1 MLKHLS
7 QIILFALISTGVQ
20 AERLSAAIGCEDPLQ
35 STQFFLLLYKEAE
48 SKNAFS
54 KVCRS
59 QIGDASI
66 LPFRCLSAV
75 RVNATKIDV
84 YSHKNSSYIR
94 WSVNR
99 KTLDVYDNEAQKKYK
114 CSKSKDPKSVE
125 NYVRNAKQEQL
136 NENQL

>member
-20 AERLSAAIGCEDPLQ
+20 AERLSAAIGCEDPVQ
-35 STQFFLLLYKEAE
+35 SAQFFLLLYKEAE

-59 QIGDASI
+59 QIGDTSME
-66 LPFRCLSAV
+66 PFLCLTSV
-75 RVNATKIDV
+75 RVNATEIGV
-84 YSHKNSSYIR
+84 YSYNYLR

-99 KTLDVYDNEAQKKYK
+99 KTLDVYDNEARKKYK

>member
-20 AERLSAAIGCEDPLQ
+20 AERLAAAIGCEDPVQ

-54 KVCRS
+54 KVCGS
-59 QIGDASI
+59 QIGHRSVE
-66 LPFRCLSAV
+66 PFLCFYDV
-75 RVNATKIDV
+75 RVNATEINV
-84 YSHKNSSYIR
+84 YYLTRK

-99 KTLDVYDNEAQKKYK
+99 KTLDVTVEGKTKYK

>member
-20 AERLSAAIGCEDPLQ
+20 AERLAAAIGCEDPVQ

-59 QIGDASI
+59 QIGDTSI
-66 LPFRCLSAV
+66 EPFLCLPTV
-75 RVNATKIDV
+75 RVNATEINV
-84 YSHKNSSYIR
+84 YRSQRNPLR
-94 WSVNR
+94 EWSVNR
-99 KTLDVYDNEAQKKYK
+99 KTLDVYDSNARKKYK

>member
-59 QIGDASI
+59 QIGDKSME
-66 LPFRCLSAV
+66 PFLCLSSV
-75 RVNATKIDV
+75 RVNATEIRV
-84 YSHKNSSYIR
+84 YNKYNSFR

-99 KTLDVYDNEAQKKYK
+99 KTLDVYDNGAQKKIYK

>member
-20 AERLSAAIGCEDPLQ
+20 AERLAAAIGCEDPVQ

-54 KVCRS
+54 KVCGS
-59 QIGDASI
+59 QIGHRSVE
-66 LPFRCLSAV
+66 PFLCFSDV
-75 RVNATKIDV
+75 RVNATEINV
-84 YSHKNSSYIR
+84 HFSYTRR

-99 KTLDVYDNEAQKKYK
+99 KTLDVTVEGKTKKYK